1 MLPLPFIAVLL
12 LVLLAPMACLALHA
26 ADVYPRY
33 FDLQGNALEANEA
46 AKTYRERPNMAVYL
60 PAPAMSTGT
69 ALIVFPGGGYGGH
82 DTPHHVEANASYFVP
97 KGIAV
102 IGVRYRVAQ
111 PGTEV
116 TATTVTNALADAQ
129 QAVRLVRSRAA
140 EWHLDPKRIGVLGY
154 SAGSHLALTL
164 ACHFDEGDAN
174 SADPILRQ
182 SCRPD
187 FLVVLCPWPRKDQ
200 VADFHFGPLAPPTFL
215 ETAKDDK
222 VAPSEFAIGIAE
234 SLRKAAVPVDLHLYP
249 AGGHMAFHFD
259 QVTEASH
266 WPEVFLPWFA
276 SQQANIPSS
285 K

>member
-12 LVLLAPMACLALHA
+12 LVLLAPLSALHA

-33 FDLQGNALEANEA
+33 FDLQGNALEADEA
-46 AKTYRERPNMAVYL
+46 AQTYRERANMAVYL
-60 PAPAMSTGT
+60 PDPAKSTAA
-69 ALIVFPGGGYGGH
+69 ALVVFPGGGYHGH
-82 DTPHHVEANASYFVP
+82 DTPHHVEANARYFVP

-111 PGTEV
+111 PGIEV
-116 TATTVTNALADAQ
+116 TATTVSNALADAQ

-164 ACHFDEGDAN
+164 ACHFDGGDAN
-174 SADPILRQ
+174 AADPILRQ

-187 FLVVLCPWPRKDQ
+187 FLVALCPWPRKDQ
-200 VADFHFGPLAPPTFL
+200 VADFPFGPQAPPTFIA
-215 ETAKDDK
+215 TAKDDK
-222 VAPSEFAIGIAE
+222 VAPSEFAVGIAE
-234 SLRKAAVPVDLHLYP
+234 SLRKASVPVDLHLYP
-249 AGGHMAFHFD
+249 SGGHMTFHFD
-259 QVTEASH
+259 QTTEASH
-266 WPEVFLPWFA
+266 WPEVFLPWLA